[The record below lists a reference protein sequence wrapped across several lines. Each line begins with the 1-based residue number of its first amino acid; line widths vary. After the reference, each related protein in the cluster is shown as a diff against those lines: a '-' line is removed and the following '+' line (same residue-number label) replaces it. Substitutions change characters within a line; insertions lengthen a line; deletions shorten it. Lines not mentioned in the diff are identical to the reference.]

1 MYKVIKYFTDLQD
14 NNYAY
19 YVGDTFPRN
28 GVEVG
33 AERTA
38 ELSSDKNLQGVP
50 LIEISIHAPRVGSD
64 RENAMLKRQQELFQS
79 TLPVWGATS

>member
-33 AERTA
+33 AERIA
-38 ELSSDKNLQGVP
+38 ELSSDKNLQGVQ
-50 LIEISIHAPRVGSD
+50 LIEEVAEKP
-64 RENAMLKRQQELFQS
+64 KRTRKKKSEE
-79 TLPVWGATS
+79 

>member
-1 MYKVIKYFTDLQD
+1 MYKVIKSFTDLQD

-19 YVGDTFPRN
+19 CVGDTFPHN

-33 AERTA
+33 AERIA

-50 LIEISIHAPRVGSD
+50 LIEEVAEKP
-64 RENAMLKRQQELFQS
+64 KRTRKKKDEE
-79 TLPVWGATS
+79 

>member
-19 YVGDTFPRN
+19 HVGDTFPHN

-33 AERTA
+33 AERIA
-38 ELSSDKNLQGVP
+38 ELSSYKNLQGVP
-50 LIEISIHAPRVGSD
+50 LIEEVAEKP
-64 RENAMLKRQQELFQS
+64 KRTRKKKSEE
-79 TLPVWGATS
+79 

>member
-1 MYKVIKYFTDLQD
+1 MYKVIKSFTDPQD

-19 YVGDTFPRN
+19 YVGDAFPHN

-33 AERTA
+33 AERIA

-50 LIEISIHAPRVGSD
+50 LIEEVA
-64 RENAMLKRQQELFQS
+64 EKQKRTRKKKDDE
-79 TLPVWGATS
+79 